1 MIEERTV
8 LDSCALTGFKMH
20 SYMGKSIDKRMTE
33 LSATRFYPMCKCSSD
48 ELKEAAHADR
58 IHSVGA
64 ADEAVGLED
73 QVEPWMDGLWA
84 AFDKS
89 CGVGSGSQAPNSE
102 DSAPAVKVA
111 TQSVD
116 PAASALIVAG
126 ASTYLWEHLASYEK
140 LFGPFSA
147 PTEAPEDVPR
157 LQSSLLSVQLLDS
170 EAASAA
176 GLQKLSVEATE
187 TNSKN
192 PFLAPITRAEYLT
205 APHSERKVLY
215 LTLDIKDSGIKYT
228 PGDSIGIKCP
238 NRVADVDA
246 LLARLQLN
254 GDQIVSIE
262 ASALSTTKKSSAK
275 SSFTDR
281 FPSPCSIRHVLT
293 HCVDILS
300 SPKKASLRALASYCS
315 DEEERARMFVLSS
328 KSGAAKYKVS
338 IGTL

>member
-1 MIEERTV
+1 M
-8 LDSCALTGFKMH
+8 
-20 SYMGKSIDKRMTE
+20 
-33 LSATRFYPMCKCSSD
+33 
-48 ELKEAAHADR
+48 
-58 IHSVGA
+58 
-64 ADEAVGLED
+64 GLED

-89 CGVGSGSQAPNSE
+89 CGVSNGSQAPSSD
-102 DSAPAVKVA
+102 DSAPVEAKVA
-111 TQSVD
+111 PQPVE
-116 PAASALIVAG
+116 PAASAPVVA
-126 ASTYLWEHLASYEK
+126 ASPSAYLPENLASYEK
-140 LFGPFSA
+140 LFGPFTA

-170 EAASAA
+170 QAVSAA
-176 GLQKLSVEATE
+176 ELQKLSVEAAE
-187 TNSKN
+187 TSSTN

-205 APHSERKVLY
+205 APHSERKVLH

-262 ASALSTTKKSSAK
+262 ASTSSTTTKKSSAK

-293 HCVDILS
+293 HYADILS
-300 SPKKASLRALASYCS
+300 SPKKASLRALATYCS
-315 DEEERARMFVLSS
+315 NEEERARMLVLSS

-338 IGTL
+338 TLYQRLAGSHVQALMTSVML